1 MCEFMSTVLSSQW
14 AAVNEDIK
22 LVKVLRMKHW
32 VCNPNER
39 LYQAHEGAR
48 GIEEERA
55 ERMCVTK
62 CTGSA
67 VKCCLLRMRVCH
79 TSELTVA
86 MVTCKTYTRPSQ
98 PKFVHKWE
106 KGPVLTED
114 LLGVDVCWGRRF
126 FFKEVVTGRCAV
138 LQWIAPHPSK
148 CGQKE
153 LDLVGY
159 RKRKRN
165 NKVEREREREIC
177 LV

>member
-86 MVTCKTYTRPSQ
+86 MVTCKTYTNQANQNLYINGKKAQSLLRTYWVLMFAEGGDTSLR
-98 PKFVHKWE
+98 KW
-106 KGPVLTED
+106 
-114 LLGVDVCWGRRF
+114 LLVDVQCYSGLLH
-126 FFKEVVTGRCAV
+126 T
-138 LQWIAPHPSK
+138 HPNV
-148 CGQKE
+148 
-153 LDLVGY
+153 D
-159 RKRKRN
+159 RKN
-165 NKVEREREREIC
+165 WT
-177 LV
+177 

>member
-32 VCNPNER
+32 VCNPNEC

-86 MVTCKTYTRPSQ
+86 MVTCKTYTNQANQNLYINGKKAQSLLRTYWVLMFAEGGDTSLR
-98 PKFVHKWE
+98 KW
-106 KGPVLTED
+106 
-114 LLGVDVCWGRRF
+114 LLVDVQCYSGLLH
-126 FFKEVVTGRCAV
+126 T
-138 LQWIAPHPSK
+138 HPNV
-148 CGQKE
+148 
-153 LDLVGY
+153 D
-159 RKRKRN
+159 RKN
-165 NKVEREREREIC
+165 WT
-177 LV
+177 